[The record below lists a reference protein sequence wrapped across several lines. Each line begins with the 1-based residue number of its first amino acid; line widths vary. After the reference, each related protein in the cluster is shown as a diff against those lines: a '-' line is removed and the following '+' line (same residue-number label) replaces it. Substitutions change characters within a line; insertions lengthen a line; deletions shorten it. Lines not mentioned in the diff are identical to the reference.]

1 MIALSEPEQEVL
13 AKISSNNRGGV
24 RTTVKSLVETFGT
37 KPYGWSAAAALCMLA
52 KLCARGKVEVRA
64 DGQLLE
70 ESALGRALQNS
81 RAYGNLLLEPQVEFT
96 PAQVRQLKNFYE
108 DFFDRPPAASEAK
121 ALGKETS
128 EAFKQQ
134 RESLTVLAAQAAQY
148 PFLNALTPVIEQLRS
163 IGGKPY
169 TWYLTELKGQADELL
184 DVKEDAI
191 APIQRFMNG
200 AQRTIYDEAKQFVQM
215 QKPNAAYLEGDA
227 IEQIND
233 ILLDA
238 QCFKGGK
245 IQQLK
250 TLLTATQAAVTE
262 KIESERNRAMDGVAE
277 LRTKL
282 SNMPEFSNLPAETDP
297 AGRAF

>member
-1 MIALSEPEQEVL
+1 MTQTLLGKANLYVSGNEIEVGGEDAQNRIVSGFHELIKLVYPQLRMLRGNAYTEQDIGNYLTQSEAGLLGNDAIALSEPEQEVL

-24 RTTVKSLVETFGT
+24 RTTAKSLVETFGT

-70 ESALGRALQNS
+70 EAALGRALQNS

-134 RESLTVLAAQAAQY
+134 RENLTVLAAQAAQY
-148 PFLNALTPVIEQLRS
+148 PFLNALTPVIEQLRA

-184 DVKEDAI
+184 NVKEEAI

-200 AQRTIYDEAKQFVQM
+200 AQRTIYDEASSLSKCKSRM
-215 QKPNAAYLEGDA
+215 QP
-227 IEQIND
+227 
-233 ILLDA
+233 
-238 QCFKGGK
+238 
-245 IQQLK
+245 
-250 TLLTATQAAVTE
+250 T
-262 KIESERNRAMDGVAE
+262 
-277 LRTKL
+277 
-282 SNMPEFSNLPAETDP
+282 
-297 AGRAF
+297 